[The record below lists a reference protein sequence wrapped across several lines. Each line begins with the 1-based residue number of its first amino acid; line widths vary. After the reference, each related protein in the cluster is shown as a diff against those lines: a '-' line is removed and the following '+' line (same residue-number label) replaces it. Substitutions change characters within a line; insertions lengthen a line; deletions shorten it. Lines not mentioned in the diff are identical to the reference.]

1 MQRLFPTNLFAVFKR
16 RLRRSATTHFSL
28 VRTIMIVR
36 VAPRVKI
43 DLQFFHRRVDLLAE
57 GNLIKLVQDCLV
69 EAFADPVGLW

>member
-1 MQRLFPTNLFAVFKR
+1 
-16 RLRRSATTHFSL
+16 
-28 VRTIMIVR
+28 MIVR